1 MATKTRTKTRSGPGD
16 AKVFKAADGRWY
28 TFVELPPGPDG
39 KRRRKKISGKTQGQ
53 VIAKRDAT
61 RGARSAGKPVP
72 NDRVTVAQAVDRW
85 LASRRRVSAATL
97 ANYKTMAKNHIT
109 GSALGRKRLTALTDD
124 DVNAHLDFKAKT
136 LSPRSV
142 KLIRTILSAS
152 INLAQLRGD
161 VPRNVVRET
170 EPPELGQTKHR
181 AMTEAQRDAVL
192 KAAERTRYEAA
203 FRLMLVLGLRPGECL
218 GLRWADIDFEAK
230 TLTVRHSLKRDGSL
244 GDVKNDGSRRQ
255 LPLPE
260 SAVPALMGRMAVQA
274 VDQEEAAEYW
284 QGGSD
289 DLIFTTSVG
298 RPVSDRNLA
307 NRDFADICKQAG
319 VGSWHLHECRHT
331 AATVMLINKVPIEV
345 VSKVLGHR
353 SIRQT
358 ADTYAHL
365 LPRQL
370 EEAVEVIDAGVLASA
385 GARGSRGGTTAV

>member
-53 VIAKRDAT
+53 VIAKRDTT

-72 NDRVTVAQAVDRW
+72 NDRVTVTQAVDRW
-85 LASRRRVSAATL
+85 LASRRRVSEATL

-192 KAAERTRYEAA
+192 KAAEGTRYEAA

-230 TLTVRHSLKRDGSL
+230 TLTVRHALKRDGSL

-260 SAVPALMGRMAVQA
+260 SAVPALMGRMAAQA
-274 VDQEEAAEYW
+274 VDQEQAAEYW
-284 QGGSD
+284 QGSD

-307 NRDFADICKQAG
+307 NRDFADICERAQIG
-319 VGSWHLHECRHT
+319 NWHLHECRHT

-385 GARGSRGGTTAV
+385 GVRGSRGGTTAV